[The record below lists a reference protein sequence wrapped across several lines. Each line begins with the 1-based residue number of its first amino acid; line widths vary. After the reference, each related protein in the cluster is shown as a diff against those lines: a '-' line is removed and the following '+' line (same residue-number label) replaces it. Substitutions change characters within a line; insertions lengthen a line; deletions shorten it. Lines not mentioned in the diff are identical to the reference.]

1 MGAGTGARGRARRLN
16 RAGTDMRPRAAGI
29 IGLRAPP
36 AQTHPK
42 RTRRSP

>member
-1 MGAGTGARGRARRLN
+1 MGGGAGAHGCAELLNQVGTG
-16 RAGTDMRPRAAGI
+16 TRPRAAGI
-29 IGLRAPP
+29 ICLRAPP